1 MATGCRAPHPDESL
15 SVNFQSGMALATQL
29 GHTRLRPPT
38 GAGLRPP
45 PTPPPPPPPGRLPK
59 DSPGSVAGMPWRNP
73 WGILLGV
80 LQRIPS
86 GIPFFFASAH
96 VTALDGLW
104 GILLESPRG
113 GDVGGWVRGG
123 GRNLTERLATRIRRQ
138 GAEVLGQFHNLTRRG
153 SLSPPWVQSSRRIFT
168 PDHDSTSADFESR

>member
-1 MATGCRAPHPDESL
+1 MGD
-15 SVNFQSGMALATQL
+15 
-29 GHTRLRPPT
+29 PPW
-38 GAGLRPP
+38 GP
-45 PTPPPPPPPGRLPK
+45 PK
-59 DSPGSVAGMPWRNP
+59 DPFRDPLFFCLCTCDRPRRTLGNP
-73 WGILLGV
+73 FGV
-80 LQRIPS
+80 SQ
-86 GIPFFFASAH
+86 
-96 VTALDGLW
+96 
-104 GILLESPRG
+104 G